1 MLTYDGFVKFMTSP
15 DCCIFNQAHNK
26 IYQRMD
32 LPLVNYFIASS
43 HNTFF
48 MNDQLIGWS
57 NLHGYISAL
66 KKGCRC
72 LEIVC
77 CDGPENEP
85 MVYHGLATSS
95 QILFKDVIN
104 VVNLYAF
111 EASDYPLILSLEVH
125 CNPVQQ
131 HSVADYLG
139 NILGN
144 RLFTLS
150 STGNLPS
157 KLPSPK
163 ELKRKII
170 IRSKKVGSILE
181 TFRRNGEIQEREI
194 GEYIEELDP
203 EEEIPGREASSR
215 TSSFRPKKK
224 KLKERKI
231 RIAMKLSDLIIYS
244 KCVQFKSLKHSM
256 EHQEFYESNSFSEQR
271 VLKLIKQSVCELV
284 QHNSRFLSRTYPS
297 GNRRGISNYKP
308 HEFWN
313 VGCQMVALNYQ
324 SPGLCMDLNNGRFLT
339 NGRCGYVLKPEFMN
353 NDTKFNPFNPQH
365 KRDPVTLII
374 QIIRGEHIPISK
386 TCSKITVDPY
396 VQVQIYGLPKDN
408 AKQQSKSLHSQGN
421 NPKWNDI
428 FTFSIQVPELAL
440 VRFTV
445 RDSNLFSKNEFL
457 GQYTLPFTSMKKGY
471 RFVPLLSFDGL
482 SLSPAKLF
490 VYVWYA

>member
-1 MLTYDGFVKFMTSP
+1 EGTCLRFHPARESNPGPLSCETVLYKKIFSYTGREKTMLTYDGFVKFMTSP

-157 KLPSPK
+157 KLPSP
-163 ELKRKII
+163 
-170 IRSKKVGSILE
+170 
-181 TFRRNGEIQEREI
+181 
-194 GEYIEELDP
+194 
-203 EEEIPGREASSR
+203 
-215 TSSFRPKKK
+215 
-224 KLKERKI
+224 KI

-408 AKQQSKSLHSQGN
+408 AKQQSKSN

-457 GQYTLPFTSMKKGY
+457 GQYTLPFTSMKKGKDVIK
-471 RFVPLLSFDGL
+471 FLLISHGRIQMFSSHIHL
-482 SLSPAKLF
+482 VIK
-490 VYVWYA
+490 